1 MLEALHVVEEE
12 TSGLAAAISTSL
24 RRVVYVCGDEI
35 IREAAPS
42 DALYFIAAGK
52 VNVIKQAA
60 AGQPGSGNGHHE
72 LAPLTSLG
80 AGTLFGEMSLL
91 SATPWANPTL
101 TLSAQPPAHTT
112 PTPTPNPS
120 PNPNPNLLTR

>member
-1 MLEALHVVEEE
+1 MVEEE

-60 AGQPGSGNGHHE
+60 VGLPGSGNGHE

-91 SATPWANPTL
+91 SATP
-101 TLSAQPPAHTT
+101 
-112 PTPTPNPS
+112 
-120 PNPNPNLLTR
+120 

>member
-60 AGQPGSGNGHHE
+60 AGQPGSGNGPE

-112 PTPTPNPS
+112 PTPNPS
-120 PNPNPNLLTR
+120 PSPNPNLLTR